1 MKKFYTYI
9 LLAFNLFT
17 FAQEKDTNNSEQEK
31 QVKQSISVFFEGFHN
46 NDSIKMKS
54 VCDKKISF
62 HSIHENSKMNMLVDF
77 NKSEFF
83 KMIAGS
89 NKMIFEEKI
98 LDYNVQIDGA
108 IAQVWMP
115 YEFYIDG
122 KLSHSGVNVF
132 TLFYENIPQN
142 IGWKIVHIINTRRKK

>member
-1 MKKFYTYI
+1 MKKTFICI
-9 LLAFNLFT
+9 LLAFSFIT
-17 FAQEKDTNNSEQEK
+17 FAQETEI
-31 QVKQSISVFFEGFHN
+31 KQSISVFFEGFHAK
-46 NDSIKMKS
+46 DTIKMKS

-77 NKSEFF
+77 HKSEFF
-83 KMIAGS
+83 KMIAAS

-98 LDYNVQIDGA
+98 LDYNIQIDGA

-115 YEFYIDG
+115 YEFYINE

-132 TLFYENIPQN
+132 TLFYSNIPEDL
-142 IGWKIVHIINTRRKK
+142 GWKIIYVVDTRRKSKF